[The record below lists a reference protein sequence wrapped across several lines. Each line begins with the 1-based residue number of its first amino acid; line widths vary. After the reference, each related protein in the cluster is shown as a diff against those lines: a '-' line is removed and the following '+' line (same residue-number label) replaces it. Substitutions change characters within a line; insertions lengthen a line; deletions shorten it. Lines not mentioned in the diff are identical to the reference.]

1 MFSDKICLYAMVLV
15 CLLGIMIYCV
25 ALLPG
30 LERITAV
37 VGVFIPIILRVLDK
51 AIKVESQKKE
61 ETNGRKPHK

>member
-15 CLLGIMIYCV
+15 CLLGVMVYCV
-25 ALLPG
+25 ALLPR
-30 LERITAV
+30 LESVTAI

-61 ETNGRKPHK
+61 DVDGRKPHK